1 MLLSQILAG
10 VPLAEKLS
18 GDAEISAV
26 ELDSRKTVPGALFIA
41 LNGKNSDGR
50 KFIPDALEK
59 GAAAVLY
66 DGDYTPPAADGVLF
80 VRADGDMRQNIAR
93 AAANFYKPVPPYI
106 SAVTGTNGKTSI
118 ANFTRQLM
126 KKLGY
131 SAASIGTVGVV
142 SDVAENAET
151 LTTPDSVTLHRI
163 LRDLAVRGVDY
174 VSLEASSIGIEQY
187 RLDGLKIKAAGFTN
201 FTQDHLDYHLTM
213 ENYLKAKE
221 ELFSRVME
229 TDGTAVLNAD
239 IPEFAELA
247 EICRRRGIKVMSY
260 GRNGSDLK
268 ILSRVPHAEGQTL
281 ETEIEGRPYR
291 LELPLIG
298 EFQAMNVL
306 CAVGMVIAMH
316 GFSGKIIDSLPHLKG
331 APGRLDLAGRL
342 ANGAA
347 VYVDYAHTPDAL
359 DNVIRTVNQLR
370 TGNETF
376 TVVAGCGGDRDRTK
390 RPEMAAIVAEGAD
403 RAIFT
408 SDNPRSEDPMDILE
422 EMMAGVPA
430 ERTARVLVNPDR
442 RQAIRTAVAMARKG
456 DIILVAGKGHETYQE
471 VKGVRT
477 HFDDMEQLREA
488 FSASAA
494 EKR

>member
-18 GDAEISAV
+18 GDTEISAV

-118 ANFTRQLM
+118 ADFTRQLM

-331 APGRLDLAGRL
+331 APGRPAGKRCGGLRRL
-342 ANGAA
+342 CP
-347 VYVDYAHTPDAL
+347 Y
-359 DNVIRTVNQLR
+359 
-370 TGNETF
+370 
-376 TVVAGCGGDRDRTK
+376 AGC
-390 RPEMAAIVAEGAD
+390 
-403 RAIFT
+403 
-408 SDNPRSEDPMDILE
+408 
-422 EMMAGVPA
+422 
-430 ERTARVLVNPDR
+430 
-442 RQAIRTAVAMARKG
+442 
-456 DIILVAGKGHETYQE
+456 AGKRAENHAPSYGRQI
-471 VKGVRT
+471 VGR
-477 HFDDMEQLREA
+477 FRLR
-488 FSASAA
+488 
-494 EKR
+494 RRP

>member
-118 ANFTRQLM
+118 ADFTRQLM

-359 DNVIRTVNQLR
+359 ENVLKTMRHHTAGKLW
-370 TGNETF
+370 
-376 TVVAGCGGDRDRTK
+376 VVFGCGGDRDKLK
-390 RPEMAAIVAEGAD
+390 RPIMGRIARD
-403 RAIFT
+403 W
-408 SDNPRSEDPMDILE
+408 
-422 EMMAGVPA
+422 
-430 ERTARVLVNPDR
+430 RTGRW
-442 RQAIRTAVAMARKG
+442 
-456 DIILVAGKGHETYQE
+456 
-471 VKGVRT
+471 
-477 HFDDMEQLREA
+477 
-488 FSASAA
+488 
-494 EKR
+494 

>member
-18 GDAEISAV
+18 GDTEISAV

-118 ANFTRQLM
+118 ADFTRQLM

-359 DNVIRTVNQLR
+359 ENVLKTMRHHTAGKLW
-370 TGNETF
+370 
-376 TVVAGCGGDRDRTK
+376 VVFGCGGDRDKLK
-390 RPEMAAIVAEGAD
+390 RPIMGRIVRELAD
-403 RAIFT
+403 R
-408 SDNPRSEDPMDILE
+408 
-422 EMMAGVPA
+422 
-430 ERTARVLVNPDR
+430 
-442 RQAIRTAVAMARKG
+442 
-456 DIILVAGKGHETYQE
+456 
-471 VKGVRT
+471 
-477 HFDDMEQLREA
+477 
-488 FSASAA
+488 
-494 EKR
+494 

>member
-118 ANFTRQLM
+118 ADFTRQLM

-359 DNVIRTVNQLR
+359 ENVLKTMRHHTAGKLW
-370 TGNETF
+370 
-376 TVVAGCGGDRDRTK
+376 VVFGCGGDRDKLK
-390 RPEMAAIVAEGAD
+390 RPIMGRIARELAD
-403 RAIFT
+403 RAVVT
-408 SDNPRSEDPMDILE
+408 DDNPRTED
-422 EMMAGVPA
+422 AA
-430 ERTARVLVNPDR
+430 EIR
-442 RQAIRTAVAMARKG
+442 RQ
-456 DIILVAGKGHETYQE
+456 ILCECP
-471 VKGVRT
+471 
-477 HFDDMEQLREA
+477 D
-488 FSASAA
+488 AA
-494 EKR
+494 EIGDRVEAINYAVSHLGEGDMLVCLLYTSDAADEL

>member
-118 ANFTRQLM
+118 ADFTRQLM

-221 ELFSRVME
+221 ELF
-229 TDGTAVLNAD
+229 
-239 IPEFAELA
+239 
-247 EICRRRGIKVMSY
+247 
-260 GRNGSDLK
+260 
-268 ILSRVPHAEGQTL
+268 
-281 ETEIEGRPYR
+281 
-291 LELPLIG
+291 
-298 EFQAMNVL
+298 
-306 CAVGMVIAMH
+306 
-316 GFSGKIIDSLPHLKG
+316 
-331 APGRLDLAGRL
+331 PG
-342 ANGAA
+342 
-347 VYVDYAHTPDAL
+347 
-359 DNVIRTVNQLR
+359 
-370 TGNETF
+370 
-376 TVVAGCGGDRDRTK
+376 
-390 RPEMAAIVAEGAD
+390 
-403 RAIFT
+403 
-408 SDNPRSEDPMDILE
+408 
-422 EMMAGVPA
+422 
-430 ERTARVLVNPDR
+430 
-442 RQAIRTAVAMARKG
+442 
-456 DIILVAGKGHETYQE
+456 
-471 VKGVRT
+471 
-477 HFDDMEQLREA
+477 
-488 FSASAA
+488 
-494 EKR
+494 

>member
-118 ANFTRQLM
+118 ADFTRQLM

>member
-118 ANFTRQLM
+118 ADFTRQLM

-359 DNVIRTVNQLR
+359 ENVLKTMRHHTAGKLW
-370 TGNETF
+370 
-376 TVVAGCGGDRDRTK
+376 VVFGCGGDRDKLK
-390 RPEMAAIVAEGAD
+390 RPIMGRIAPG
-403 RAIFT
+403 
-408 SDNPRSEDPMDILE
+408 
-422 EMMAGVPA
+422 GQGGG
-430 ERTARVLVNPDR
+430 DR
-442 RQAIRTAVAMARKG
+442 RQSAYRRRGGNPSA
-456 DIILVAGKGHETYQE
+456 DF
-471 VKGVRT
+471 VRMSRCRRNRRPGGS
-477 HFDDMEQLREA
+477 D
-488 FSASAA
+488 
-494 EKR
+494 

>member
-118 ANFTRQLM
+118 ADFTRQLM

-359 DNVIRTVNQLR
+359 ENVLKTMRHHT
-370 TGNETF
+370 
-376 TVVAGCGGDRDRTK
+376 
-390 RPEMAAIVAEGAD
+390 
-403 RAIFT
+403 
-408 SDNPRSEDPMDILE
+408 
-422 EMMAGVPA
+422 
-430 ERTARVLVNPDR
+430 
-442 RQAIRTAVAMARKG
+442 
-456 DIILVAGKGHETYQE
+456 AGKLW
-471 VKGVRT
+471 V
-477 HFDDMEQLREA
+477 
-488 FSASAA
+488 FSAAAATVISSSARSWA
-494 EKR
+494 E

>member
-18 GDAEISAV
+18 GDTEISAV

-118 ANFTRQLM
+118 ADFTRQLM

-359 DNVIRTVNQLR
+359 ENVLKTMRHHTAGKLW
-370 TGNETF
+370 
-376 TVVAGCGGDRDRTK
+376 VVFGCGGDRDK
-390 RPEMAAIVAEGAD
+390 
-403 RAIFT
+403 
-408 SDNPRSEDPMDILE
+408 L
-422 EMMAGVPA
+422 
-430 ERTARVLVNPDR
+430 
-442 RQAIRTAVAMARKG
+442 
-456 DIILVAGKGHETYQE
+456 
-471 VKGVRT
+471 
-477 HFDDMEQLREA
+477 
-488 FSASAA
+488 
-494 EKR
+494 

>member
-18 GDAEISAV
+18 GDAEIFAV

-118 ANFTRQLM
+118 ADFTRQLM

-316 GFSGKIIDSLPHLKG
+316 GFP
-331 APGRLDLAGRL
+331 
-342 ANGAA
+342 ANHRQSSAFERRA
-347 VYVDYAHTPDAL
+347 
-359 DNVIRTVNQLR
+359 
-370 TGNETF
+370 
-376 TVVAGCGGDRDRTK
+376 
-390 RPEMAAIVAEGAD
+390 RP
-403 RAIFT
+403 
-408 SDNPRSEDPMDILE
+408 S
-422 EMMAGVPA
+422 
-430 ERTARVLVNPDR
+430 
-442 RQAIRTAVAMARKG
+442 
-456 DIILVAGKGHETYQE
+456 
-471 VKGVRT
+471 
-477 HFDDMEQLREA
+477 
-488 FSASAA
+488 
-494 EKR
+494 